1 MSFEINE
8 SCGVFGIYA
17 NDEVAK
23 LTYYALYALQHRGQE
38 SAGIAVSDGREV
50 LLLKDMGM
58 VSQVFS
64 ERDLLNL
71 KGHIAMG
78 HVRYSTTGSSFWENA
93 QPIQVP
99 SRAGSVLVAHNGN
112 LVNTDAL
119 RDELKAE
126 GVRFR
131 TTSDTEVIAVLLAR
145 SEAPDI
151 VEAVHEVMPRLVGAY
166 SLSVMTEDTL
176 IGVRDPYGIRPLCFG
191 SYMDG
196 YALASESCG
205 LDIIGAE
212 YAREVQP
219 GEMVIFDKDG
229 QRVERV
235 TEARKPSL
243 CIFEFIYFARPDS
256 IMYDTYLYHARR
268 HMGMALADED
278 TVEADVVMPVPDTG
292 VPAAIGYSEVSG
304 IPFGEGLIKNRYV
317 GRTFIQPT
325 QAIRQLGIRLKL
337 NPIIRD
343 IQGKS
348 LVVVDDSIVR
358 GNTTREIIKMLR
370 EAGAKE
376 VHMRISSPPDKYP
389 CFYGIDTAIRKELI
403 ASSRSVDEICR
414 FIGADSLRY
423 LSMENLVNA
432 TRRPRED
439 FCMACFNGDYPIPV
453 PDDMQMAKSRLEGR
467 KIVVNGALKETPLP
481 QA

>member
-8 SCGVFGIYA
+8 SCGVFGIYTRE
-17 NDEVAK
+17 DDVAK

-50 LLLKDMGM
+50 MLLKDMGM

-71 KGHIAMG
+71 KGHLAIG

-93 QPIQVP
+93 QPVQVP
-99 SRAGSVLVAHNGN
+99 RKGGSVLVAHNGN
-112 LVNTDAL
+112 LVNTDEL
-119 RDELKAE
+119 RNRLKAE

-131 TTSDTEVIAVLLAR
+131 STSDTEVIAVLLAR
-145 SEAPDI
+145 SSAPDI
-151 VEAVHEVMPRLVGAY
+151 IDAIHEVVPQLVGAY
-166 SLSVMTEDTL
+166 SIAIMTEDKL
-176 IGVRDPYGIRPLCFG
+176 IGIRDPYGIRPLCIG

-212 YAREVQP
+212 YMREIES
-219 GEMVIFDKDG
+219 GEMFICDQDG
-229 QRVERV
+229 LRFERV
-235 TEARKPSL
+235 MDGRKPSL

-256 IMYDTYLYHARR
+256 IMYDTYLYHARK
-268 HMGMALADED
+268 HMGMSLADEEA
-278 TVEADVVMPVPDTG
+278 VEADVVMPIPDTG
-292 VPAAIGYSEVSG
+292 VPAAIGYSEASG
-304 IPFGEGLIKNRYV
+304 VPFGEGLIKNRYV

-325 QAIRQLGIRLKL
+325 QAIRQLGVRLKL
-337 NPIIRD
+337 NPLIRD
-343 IQGKS
+343 IQGKR

-370 EAGAKE
+370 DAGAKE
-376 VHMRISSPPDKYP
+376 VHMRISSPPDKHP

-403 ASSRSVDEICR
+403 ASSRSVDEIRR
-414 FIGADSLRY
+414 FIGADSLHY
-423 LSMENLVNA
+423 LSMENLVKA
-432 TRRPRED
+432 TRRPGKD

-453 PDDMQMAKSRLEGR
+453 PEDIKMTKSRLEEGR
-467 KIVVNGALKETPLP
+467 IGVN
-481 QA
+481 

>member
-1 MSFEINE
+1 MSLEINE

-17 NDEVAK
+17 PGEDVAK

-71 KGHIAMG
+71 KGHMAMG

-93 QPIQVP
+93 QPVQVP
-99 SRAGSVLVAHNGN
+99 SRVGSVLVAHNGN

-119 RDELKAE
+119 RNKLKAE

-131 TTSDTEVIAVLLAR
+131 TTSDTEVIALMLAR
-145 SEAPDI
+145 SQAPDI
-151 VEAVHEVMPRLVGAY
+151 VGAVHEVIPQLIGAY
-166 SLSVMTEDTL
+166 SLAIMTEEKL
-176 IGVRDPYGIRPLCFG
+176 IGIRDPYGIRPLCVG
-191 SYMDG
+191 SYMG
-196 YALASESCG
+196 GHALASESCG

-212 YAREVQP
+212 YLREIQP
-219 GEMVIFDKDG
+219 GEMAIFDKDG
-229 QRVERV
+229 LDFQRIVEP
-235 TEARKPSL
+235 RKPSL

-256 IMYDTYLYHARR
+256 IMYDTYLYHARK
-268 HMGMALADED
+268 HMGMSLADEGE
-278 TVEADVVMPVPDTG
+278 VEADVVMPIPDTG
-292 VPAAIGYSEVSG
+292 VPAAIGYSEAAG

-343 IQGKS
+343 IQGKR

-358 GNTTREIIKMLR
+358 GNTTKEIIKMLR

-403 ASSRSVDEICR
+403 ASSRKVEEIR
-414 FIGADSLRY
+414 KFIGADTLHY
-423 LSMENLVNA
+423 LSIDNLVSA

-439 FCMACFNGDYPIPV
+439 FCMACFDGDYPVPV
-453 PDDMQMAKSRLEGR
+453 PDDLKMAKGRLEDGKVGIKR
-467 KIVVNGALKETPLP
+467 S
-481 QA
+481 